1 MQREVLIPHEVI
13 ARRVR
18 ELAGE
23 LDRHYA
29 GEEVVVVGVL
39 MGSFVFMA
47 DLVRN
52 LSFPCLIDFVR
63 LASYGS
69 GTESTGQVMMRK
81 DLETEITGR
90 HVLVV
95 EDIVD
100 TGITLDFLVQTL
112 RRRAPESLSVCVLLD
127 KPARRKVPFEADYV
141 GFAIDDWFVVGYGLD
156 YDGRYRALPDV
167 CILQFP

>member
-100 TGITLDFLVQTL
+100 TGITLDFWF
-112 RRRAPESLSVCVLLD
+112 RRCGDGHQCPFPSVYSWISQPVVRC
-127 KPARRKVPFEADYV
+127 PSRR
-141 GFAIDDWFVVGYGLD
+141 IM
-156 YDGRYRALPDV
+156 
-167 CILQFP
+167 